1 MDDKI
6 HKVVLPIIGLVISAI
21 GVMLGNLLL
30 FLLGD
35 AMLLY
40 AYSDWNYLIDMVW
53 FTMFTFTFA
62 IGVVW
67 LMLSDSGFALLM
79 CKNYQICLP
88 SSVHTETN
96 NGILVAIILAAVL
109 TWIVGYISVNR
120 VYTEKNMSWIRVG
133 RYLSPFFIG
142 LIIEGIGR
150 FNLAI
155 HIVRSNTTST
165 NS

>member
-40 AYSDWNYLIDMVW
+40 AYRDWNYLIDMVW

-62 IGVVW
+62 FGVAW
-67 LMLSDSGFALLM
+67 LMLSDPGFALLM
-79 CKNYQICLP
+79 CEKYQICLP
-88 SSVHTETN
+88 ASVYTGTN
-96 NGILVAIILAAVL
+96 NGILVVIILAAVL

-120 VYTEKNMSWIRVG
+120 VYTGKDTLWIRVG

-142 LIIEGIGR
+142 LLIEGIGR